1 VVIEWG
7 ALGLAAA
14 KQAIKPTIDGLKS
27 QMARRDAVGI
37 SGRVPNAS
45 SPEIDEA
52 ISLLSDEPQT
62 LSGFF
67 VASAKKVLSDVPD
80 IFADQDV
87 RLWMQRQEVRDLIST
102 GARLALGGQDY
113 SAVVSDAGSSFAAT
127 FPGDAWWGEAIFD
140 VAVAFVALSITGKM
154 DPGQRALLDN
164 LSLQNAQLRDRLAG
178 IEQKLS
184 QGSDEPTAADA
195 VEALLRPE
203 VDRAERLRSLIEE
216 ARQDRLIG
224 FCKRVSEGDLRAAET
239 GLKIDL
245 YRATA
250 ACLAR
255 AKRTDE
261 AEHWLDCAQSAGAN
275 DLSID
280 RARIALNRGD
290 IDRVFALLRERTD
303 STAIM
308 LIGDA
313 IQERDGLP
321 AAIEFVTG
329 TLPQARMTGWALAT
343 TSAWLAQ
350 AGDWESAETLIA
362 SATEE
367 QIEQNPILHYS
378 RMRLRLAMMVN
389 PESDRFELL
398 ETDRALPMPG
408 RLRTDGEGQRL
419 RTLALSDLADFKQR
433 VPDLDQGTKQWLDAQ
448 RLFLEFTDPENQ
460 QKAPLADEIRKRCTD
475 PETCILF
482 SSLAA
487 SLDLDFD
494 GGVLSAELARRE
506 AVDGMNGHELHAALR
521 LVLNQ
526 QDPDAVIAFLDRYD
540 ARLEASEL
548 PSGFIGGLRIEA
560 TAKAGN
566 VERARELLDE
576 WRDRLGPKMA
586 ASVEAAIAKGE
597 DAAAQLEAWQHA
609 FDVSGSDTDLEKLV
623 EALASAKHED
633 LGRRAVELWNRT
645 HRVGEALQAANV
657 LFNESRDYEL
667 DALLDAIGDAGDGS
681 EGILQHRAWSA
692 FRSGRLDEARERTK
706 ALRDRLPDDIGLRQL
721 AINIELEA
729 GRWTSLGPL
738 AHEDLQRS
746 ENRTPRQL
754 LQAAG
759 LAQLMDDPVAEDLAR
774 AAVAKAPTDP
784 HVLIGA
790 FGAAIQRGTD
800 WSSEAGGWLRAAV
813 ENSDESGPVQ
823 SAPLRDF
830 VQLARDREEQT
841 ATLNDLIMKGQ
852 LPLEI
857 AAEPLGIT
865 ISELVLDRLPR
876 NVGLRDARAR
886 LCLPLVAGNRLK
898 SDLSGFSTF
907 AFDLPSILILETVGL
922 LDEAFTELPKVLLA
936 SGTLPHLLN
945 DYIRASRGQKSRVAQ
960 AQAINDLLVSERIE
974 TLIVPETQAE
984 ELDEIEAAAD
994 RGGAYVH
1001 TFPIFEAGPFGE
1013 REMDVSAKSDT
1024 IVSPTGIINALEAAG
1039 ELDAH
1044 KARAARSMLGEDR
1057 QTWPNEP
1064 KIDLNRPMLIEIVSL
1079 NALQNAGVLE
1089 VLLTAGAKL
1098 FVSKRTASFVQQE
1111 LAEWKQVQA
1120 PLQAIIRVRD
1130 KLVAAAA
1137 SGKASHGGYRRSGPD
1152 EDRDDRFEQS
1162 QLMSLLSDASGYDVL
1177 VSADRA
1183 INKLGELTDRKGL
1196 KRRIVTVVD
1205 VIDHLLSAARITP
1218 ERWAEAR
1225 QRLRECGVGFVPI
1238 EVEEI
1243 VNAASHSDWANG
1255 PSRALRAIFDS
1266 IHLPLFR
1273 KALVLPDERFWLA
1286 NSMVMLTRAIKRCW
1300 VELPSDDAKQA
1311 ATWLLRTIPDS
1322 KAVVRGLG
1330 VEIEKPWAEAARIAM
1345 HAMLA
1350 QPIEV
1355 PNEKLDD
1362 YHGWYAAVVAPQLG
1376 GRDREGLPDL
1386 IEMLAQSSA
1395 DVEPI
1400 KIDDD
1405 TEIPPEDVCRWL
1417 ILRIPPLLR
1426 DRVVLNE
1433 NVQEVFGLGGDQIR
1447 LGKKVVSLESLLP
1460 FLKETLAGRSAR
1472 LVDDSGEEIAE
1483 RSELDAN
1490 GDVVARWGD
1499 SGVRLDFAGLFAD
1512 QAEDRHRTFDR
1523 MRSQRTMP
1531 ASAVQ
1536 RWVGLL
1542 SERSPNWQEL
1552 RALLRDLDAT
1562 PESWI
1567 DDFREDLSELT
1578 LFDLQALDRRHF
1590 EAFFELDSSGD
1601 LAGAIAASSN
1611 LRRQQTNISH
1621 VAFSIAPLAVC
1632 HDFDVAALTADLP
1645 DSDAAKL
1652 IGDLANA
1659 GDPFSTLAGF
1669 KIASA
1674 RLGCPEC
1681 VEQGT
1686 AILDSMLGSADRLDA
1701 MAHDFAA
1708 IARSVIAFADTH
1720 GTLANE
1726 PVAQRRCA
1734 LLAHSGIVCREFARL
1749 NVERPG
1755 FLHMVEGVVGKGYRL
1770 GGLVERTQERWWTRE
1785 RLIPNFIAGHVKAR
1799 LKGLVRSI
1807 ADNARP
1813 EVWNDFV
1820 KAEESGL
1827 PDLTELIGGPL
1838 DEASSGWVDQT
1849 FAAEMLTNA
1858 IPVDDA
1864 RQAVV
1869 VLSNSLLVLE
1879 IPSDLNLARESAIGV
1894 LEKVPDELLPDAIET
1909 SLIAAMR
1916 WRDRELSEKS
1926 ISTALE
1932 LEADKAWPSRLL
1944 VEWAVASAA
1953 AASAP
1958 GDQTEILDRE
1968 LKRLVERKLSPEK
1981 AAGMISVLDRLQD
1994 FLPTLDAIPALRSA
2008 AILAA

>member
-1 VVIEWG
+1 MVIEWG

-14 KQAIKPTIDGLKS
+14 KQAIKPTIDSLKS
-27 QMARRDAVGI
+27 QMARRDAVGV

-52 ISLLSDEPQT
+52 ISLLSDDPQT

-67 VASAKKVLSDVPD
+67 VASAKKTLSGVPD
-80 IFADQDV
+80 IFSDQDV
-87 RLWMQRQEVRDLIST
+87 RLWLQRQEVRDLIST
-102 GARLALGGQDY
+102 GTRLALGGQDY
-113 SAVVSDAGSSFAAT
+113 SATTTEAGAAFASVFT
-127 FPGDAWWGEAIFD
+127 GDAWWGEAIFD

-154 DPGQRALLDN
+154 DAGQRALLDN
-164 LSLQNAQLRDRLAG
+164 LSFQNAQVRDRLAG
-178 IEQKLS
+178 IEQTLS
-184 QGSDEPTAADA
+184 QGSGEPIAADA

-239 GLKIDL
+239 GLRIDL

-261 AEHWLDCAQSAGAN
+261 AEQWLDCAQSAGAN

-290 IDRVFALLRERTD
+290 IDRVFVLLRERTD

-313 IQERDGLP
+313 IKKRDGLP

-329 TLPQARMTGWALAT
+329 TLPQAKMTGWALAT

-350 AGDWESAETLIA
+350 SGDWEAAENLIA

-398 ETDRALPMPG
+398 ETDRSLPMPG
-408 RLRTDGEGQRL
+408 RLRTDAEGQRL
-419 RTLALSDLADFKQR
+419 RTLALSDLAEFKQR
-433 VPDLDQGTKQWLDAQ
+433 VPDLDEGTKQWLDAQ
-448 RLFLEFTDPENQ
+448 RLFLEFTDAGNH
-460 QKAPLADEIRKRCTD
+460 QKAPLADEIRARCTD
-475 PETCILF
+475 PKTCILF

-487 SLDLDFD
+487 ALDVDFD

-526 QDPDAVIAFLDRYD
+526 HDPDAVIAFLDRYD

-548 PSGFIGGLRIEA
+548 PPGFIGGLRIEA

-586 ASVEAAIAKGE
+586 ASVEAAIAEGE

-645 HRVGEALQAANV
+645 HRVSEALQAANV
-657 LFNESRDYEL
+657 LFNESRDDEL

-692 FRSGRLDEARERTK
+692 FRSGRLNEARERTK
-706 ALRDRLPDDIGLRQL
+706 ALRDRSPDDIGLRQL

-738 AHEDLQRS
+738 AHEDHQRS
-746 ENRTPRQL
+746 ENRTHRQL

-790 FGAAIQRGTD
+790 FSAAIQRGTD

-830 VQLARDREEQT
+830 MQLARDREEQT

-876 NVGLRDARAR
+876 NVGLRDARGR

-907 AFDLPSILILETVGL
+907 AFDLPSILILETIGL
-922 LDEAFTELPKVLLA
+922 LDEAFTELPQVLLA

-984 ELDEIEAAAD
+984 ELDEIKAAAD

-1001 TFPIFEAGPFGE
+1001 TFPIFEAGSFGE

-1057 QTWPNEP
+1057 QAWPNEP
-1064 KIDLNRPMLIEIVSL
+1064 KVELNRPMLIEIVAL

-1098 FVSKRTASFVQQE
+1098 LVSKRTASFVQRE

-1120 PLQAIIRVRD
+1120 PLEAIIRVRD

-1137 SGKASHGGYRRSGPD
+1137 SGKASHGGYRRTGPGQ
-1152 EDRDDRFEQS
+1152 DRDDRFDQS

-1183 INKLGELTDRKGL
+1183 INKLGELTDRRGL
-1196 KRRIVTVVD
+1196 KRRIVTIVD
-1205 VIDHLLSAARITP
+1205 VIDHLLSSGRITS
-1218 ERWAEAR
+1218 ERWTEAR
-1225 QRLRECGVGFVPI
+1225 QRLRECGVGFVPL
-1238 EVEEI
+1238 EVGEI
-1243 VNAASHSDWANG
+1243 VSAASHSDWSNG

-1273 KALVLPDERFWLA
+1273 KALVLPGERFWLA

-1300 VELPSDDAKQA
+1300 VELSSDDAKQA
-1311 ATWLLRTIPDS
+1311 ATWLLRVMPDS
-1322 KAVVRGLG
+1322 RAVVRELG
-1330 VEIEKPWAEAARIAM
+1330 VEIEEPWAEIARVAM

-1350 QPIEV
+1350 QPVEV

-1362 YHGWYAAVVAPQLG
+1362 YHHWYVTAVAPQLG
-1376 GRDREGLPDL
+1376 GRDRGILSDI
-1386 IEMLAQSSA
+1386 IEMLAKTSA
-1395 DVEPI
+1395 DVEPV
-1400 KIDDD
+1400 KIDDE
-1405 TEIPPEDVCRWL
+1405 TEIKREDVCRWL
-1417 ILRIPPLLR
+1417 LLQIPPLLR
-1426 DRVVLNE
+1426 DRVVENE
-1433 NVQEVFGLGGDQIR
+1433 KVQEVFGLGADQIR
-1447 LGKKVVSLESLLP
+1447 LGKKVVSLEVLLP
-1460 FLKETLAGRSAR
+1460 FLMETLAGRSAA
-1472 LVDDSGEEIAE
+1472 LVGERGEQIVQ

-1499 SGVRLDFAGLFAD
+1499 SGVKLDFAGLFLD
-1512 QAEDRHRTFDR
+1512 QPENRLRTFDR
-1523 MRSQRTMP
+1523 MRSRRTMP
-1531 ASAVQ
+1531 ANTVQ
-1536 RWVGLL
+1536 QWTELL
-1542 SERSPNWQEL
+1542 AERSPDWQEL
-1552 RALLRDLDAT
+1552 RALFRDLGAT
-1562 PESWI
+1562 PESWV
-1567 DDFREDLSELT
+1567 DDFREDLEELT
-1578 LFDLQALDRRHF
+1578 LFDLQAQDRRHF
-1590 EAFFELDSSGD
+1590 EAFFELDASRD
-1601 LAGAIAASSN
+1601 LASAIATSTE
-1611 LRRQQTNISH
+1611 LRKQQGNISH
-1621 VAFSIAPLAVC
+1621 VAFTIAPLAAC
-1632 HDFDVAALTADLP
+1632 HDFDMAVFTAGLS
-1645 DSDAAKL
+1645 DSDAAEL
-1652 IGDLANA
+1652 IGELADA
-1659 GDPFSTLAGF
+1659 GDPFSALAGF
-1669 KIASA
+1669 KIAST
-1674 RLGCPEC
+1674 RLDCPEC
-1681 VEQGT
+1681 VERGT
-1686 AILDSMLGSADRLDA
+1686 AILNALLGTTDRLEE

-1708 IARSVIAFADTH
+1708 VARSVIAFADIC
-1720 GTLANE
+1720 GTVAGE
-1726 PVAQRRCA
+1726 PIAQRRCA
-1734 LLAHSGIVCREFARL
+1734 MLAHAGIVCREFARL
-1749 NVERPG
+1749 NVQRPE
-1755 FLHMVEGVVGKGYRL
+1755 FLHMVEGAVGKGYRL
-1770 GGLVERTQERWWTRE
+1770 GGFVERSRERWWTRE
-1785 RLIPNFIAGHVKAR
+1785 RLVPEFIAGHLR
-1799 LKGLVRSI
+1799 VR
-1807 ADNARP
+1807 
-1813 EVWNDFV
+1813 
-1820 KAEESGL
+1820 
-1827 PDLTELIGGPL
+1827 TH
-1838 DEASSGWVDQT
+1838 
-1849 FAAEMLTNA
+1849 
-1858 IPVDDA
+1858 
-1864 RQAVV
+1864 
-1869 VLSNSLLVLE
+1869 
-1879 IPSDLNLARESAIGV
+1879 
-1894 LEKVPDELLPDAIET
+1894 
-1909 SLIAAMR
+1909 
-1916 WRDRELSEKS
+1916 
-1926 ISTALE
+1926 
-1932 LEADKAWPSRLL
+1932 
-1944 VEWAVASAA
+1944 
-1953 AASAP
+1953 
-1958 GDQTEILDRE
+1958 
-1968 LKRLVERKLSPEK
+1968 
-1981 AAGMISVLDRLQD
+1981 
-1994 FLPTLDAIPALRSA
+1994 
-2008 AILAA
+2008 